1 MSRGGVHTYVFI
13 MHFWSDKWEPC
24 HIIVGTFETTYT
36 YGSAMALQMI
46 KLLAKHI

>member
-13 MHFWSDKWEPC
+13 MRFWSDKWEPC
-24 HIIVGTFETTYT
+24 HIIVRAFETIYT
-36 YGSAMALQMI
+36 FGSAMALQMI